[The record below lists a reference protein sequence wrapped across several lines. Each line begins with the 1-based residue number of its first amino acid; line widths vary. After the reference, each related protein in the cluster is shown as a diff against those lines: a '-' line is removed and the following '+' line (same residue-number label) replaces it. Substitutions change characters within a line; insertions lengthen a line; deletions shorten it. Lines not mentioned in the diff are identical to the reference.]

1 MNLKNVAKKLSKVRD
16 SIREHGSVSAEDE
29 KALQDLVNETIGCAK
44 QELSK
49 IPQRTKNMPIPHN
62 DNQPLSNDQRLRLS
76 LVEKTG
82 TGSVSVH

>member
-1 MNLKNVAKKLSKVRD
+1 MNLKHVAKRLSKVRD
-16 SIREHGSVSAEDE
+16 SIREQGGVTAEDE

-49 IPQRTKNMPIPHN
+49 IPQRTKDMPAPHN
-62 DNQPLSNDQRLRLS
+62 DNQPLNKDQRLRLS

-82 TGSVSVH
+82 TGSASVH